1 MTDTNLHALSSETPS
16 AESAGG
22 APADLS
28 TLKVSELQTLA
39 AALGIPGASKLRKG
53 ELVAAIAGA
62 QPAAAV
68 ADAAAAV
75 VAASPADGDAAVDAA
90 PAADAEPAADAAP
103 APDAAP
109 ATESAPAVVEPATVA
124 AADATVAA
132 DPTTAPAYVAEPAAE
147 AVADAPRRR
156 ASRRVTSAA
165 PTSAPAAELPTAGAS
180 ATDAPATPSASTTD
194 STAAADSAA
203 TDSASTDSAS
213 TGSTDAF
220 GTDSSGTDSSEG
232 GSARSG
238 REPRGGR
245 VGAARHVN
253 AGVAEHAPLVPVDD
267 QSVSRPASSI
277 DTSVL
282 DAVLDAAIDGNRT
295 DANRA
300 DANRTDG
307 NRTDGNRTDGNRDGA
322 QGNRT
327 EGARSERQVRTPR
340 LTRAQ
345 RAAQAARDAAAE
357 GFGPD
362 RSAPDRSAPDRSA
375 PDRSRT
381 DSILPDLPIVGESD
395 DDRSD
400 ASNGEQGDG
409 DQREQGEGRQGRNR
423 NRRERNQNGNQSAG
437 QNSNQNAAGAPAN
450 ADRGQGGA
458 ANGGTADRGNGA
470 SNGNVAGAGDRAND
484 RANGSQR
491 GNQRGQQNRQN
502 DRQNDRADEQS
513 FDERQLDELNEGGER
528 GQSQGGN
535 ERNDRSARSRY
546 RDRKRRGQGQG
557 DDLEPEIS
565 EDDVLIPVAG
575 ILDIL
580 DNYAFVRTSG
590 YLPGNSDVY
599 VSLGQVKKYNLR
611 KGDAV
616 VGSIR
621 QPREGD
627 NNGRQKYNAIVKVES
642 INGLPVEEAANR
654 VEFSKLTPL
663 YPQERLRLETEPG
676 RLTQRIIDLVA
687 PIGKGQRGLIVAPPK
702 AGKTIVMQQI
712 ANAISTNNPEVH
724 LMVVLVD
731 ERPEEVTDMQRTV
744 KGEVIASTFDR
755 PAEDHTT
762 VAELAIE
769 RAKRL
774 VELGH
779 DVVVLL
785 DSITR
790 LGRAYN
796 LAAPP
801 SGRILSGGVDAA
813 ALYPPKRFF
822 GAARNIE
829 NGGSL
834 TILASAL
841 VETGSKMDE
850 VIFEEFKGTGNMEL
864 RLSRQLADKR
874 IFPAVDVNASGTRR
888 EELLMG
894 VDETKITW
902 KLRRAL
908 AGLDQQQALEIVLG
922 RLKDTTSN
930 VEFLMQVQKSMPA
943 TTAANGHSN
952 GHANHNGHKED

>member
-1 MTDTNLHALSSETPS
+1 MTDTNLHAPGVTDADIHAPG
-16 AESAGG
+16 AEAR
-22 APADLS
+22 ADLA

-39 AALGIPGASKLRKG
+39 AALGIPGASKLRKSD
-53 ELVAAIAGA
+53 LVAAITSA
-62 QPAAAV
+62 QPAGSESAGPGGSAESASSAGVLAAETPDTEVPAAQAPAAEVAV
-68 ADAAAAV
+68 AESTVADSTAAGSTVADSTASEGAEAAGAAAAV
-75 VAASPADGDAAVDAA
+75 LASAEPIAGTGESVQAPVADEPVLAPVDAGATGIIAGTLVPEGVQA
-90 PAADAEPAADAAP
+90 PEASAE
-103 APDAAP
+103 
-109 ATESAPAVVEPATVA
+109 T
-124 AADATVAA
+124 
-132 DPTTAPAYVAEPAAE
+132 
-147 AVADAPRRR
+147 APRRR
-156 ASRRVTSAA
+156 ASRRVTTAD
-165 PTSAPAAELPTAGAS
+165 PTSAPAASPVVSEPSTGAPVTASGAS
-180 ATDAPATPSASTTD
+180 RARRSAVQHVNAAAADHDSLVPVATDAPATT
-194 STAAADSAA
+194 
-203 TDSASTDSAS
+203 
-213 TGSTDAF
+213 F
-220 GTDSSGTDSSEG
+220 
-232 GSARSG
+232 
-238 REPRGGR
+238 
-245 VGAARHVN
+245 
-253 AGVAEHAPLVPVDD
+253 
-267 QSVSRPASSI
+267 
-277 DTSVL
+277 DTSPL
-282 DAVLDAAIDGNRT
+282 DAVLDAAIASH
-295 DANRA
+295 DASA
-300 DANRTDG
+300 ESDDS
-307 NRTDGNRTDGNRDGA
+307 
-322 QGNRT
+322 
-327 EGARSERQVRTPR
+327 ARSASATGVRAERQVRTPR

-345 RAAQAARDAAAE
+345 RAAQAARDAAAGIE
-357 GFGPD
+357 G
-362 RSAPDRSAPDRSA
+362 APAV
-375 PDRSRT
+375 DRSRT

-395 DDRSD
+395 S
-400 ASNGEQGDG
+400 QGDHARDG
-409 DQREQGEGRQGRNR
+409 SRDGADQDEQRENGEGRPNARNR
-423 NRRERNQNGNQSAG
+423 NRRDRNTDRSGAV
-437 QNSNQNAAGAPAN
+437 AGAN
-450 ADRGQGGA
+450 GADRG
-458 ANGGTADRGNGA
+458 
-470 SNGNVAGAGDRAND
+470 AND
-484 RANGSQR
+484 RNGNERSSADR
-491 GNQRGQQNRQN
+491 TNSDRLNNNQRGANNPRNQRERGN
-502 DRQNDRADEQS
+502 DRQDEAS
-513 FDERQLDELNEGGER
+513 FDEQQLDELNDRQGDRTNQG
-528 GQSQGGN
+528 SQN
-535 ERNDRSARSRY
+535 PNDRSARNRY
-546 RDRKRRGQGQG
+546 RDRKRRGQGG
-557 DDLEPEIS
+557 LDDLEPEIS

-627 NNGRQKYNAIVKVES
+627 SNGRQKYNAIVKVES
-642 INGLPVEEAANR
+642 INGLPIEEAANR

-676 RLTQRIIDLVA
+676 KLTQRIIDLVA

-702 AGKTIVMQQI
+702 AGKTIIMQQI

-755 PAEDHTT
+755 PAEDHTI

-834 TILASAL
+834 TIIASAL

-922 RLKDTTSN
+922 RLKDTASN
-930 VEFLMQVQKSMPA
+930 VEFLMQVQKSMPPA
-943 TTAANGHSN
+943 TAAASHTAGTHNNGHS
-952 GHANHNGHKED
+952 GHKED